1 MALQKLTKKIE
12 IKFWD
17 TVTPLMED
25 KGPIVKTKNFLYKT
39 IHTRFGFLCLLIL
52 VWGSVGFVSGL
63 LIGRLLGI
71 LPL

>member
-1 MALQKLTKKIE
+1 MTFHKLTKSIE

-17 TVTPLMED
+17 IVTPLMEE
-25 KGPIVKTKNFLYKT
+25 KGPIMKTRKFFYKT
-39 IHTRFGFLCLLIL
+39 MHSRKGFFILLVL
-52 VWGSVGFVSGL
+52 VWGAVGFVSGL

>member
-1 MALQKLTKKIE
+1 MTFQKLTKTIE

-17 TVTPLMED
+17 TITPLMD
-25 KGPIVKTKNFLYKT
+25 AKGPIMKTRKYLYKT
-39 IHTRFGFLCLLIL
+39 IHTKVGFLFLLIL